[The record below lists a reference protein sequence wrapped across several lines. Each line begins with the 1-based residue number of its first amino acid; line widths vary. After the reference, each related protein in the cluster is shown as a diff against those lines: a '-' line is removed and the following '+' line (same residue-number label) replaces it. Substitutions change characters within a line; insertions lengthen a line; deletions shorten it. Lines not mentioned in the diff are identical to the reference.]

1 MAWRP
6 DDALGSQLNGLVDR
20 RRNTF
25 RRQVP
30 DDLRAIELKHSAR
43 GTTWTAQ
50 IVDEVRTAIH
60 EAFVE
65 FSLGAT
71 SDLLGAVKR
80 QDGTVSNETATWIR
94 QELERVLISSLEGV
108 IDDLQEGPAYR
119 GKIKAGLHEDAET
132 MIADARRHLAIAIAR
147 VTERRRATGSPATV
161 TTNLASADDLVT
173 LKNRRGFMADFARM
187 FSEASAAEPLAVVRV
202 DIDHFKRVNDEHG
215 GHAVGD
221 EALIAIAGLLQT
233 CVRGKGE
240 AYRVGGDEFVLLLP
254 NHTTSEATMV
264 GERVRVTVNSRPVT
278 SRSLTLSVSVGIATY
293 PEHALDAG
301 SLEQAADQA
310 SYDAKHRGRN
320 LVRVFGESET
330 TGTPR
335 TRVVERKV
343 PETGPLRPAP
353 TERQ

>member
-1 MAWRP
+1 MAWQP
-6 DDALGSQLNGLVDR
+6 DDVLGSQLNGLVER
-20 RRNTF
+20 RRKAF
-25 RRQVP
+25 RQQVP
-30 DDLRAIELKHSAR
+30 EDLRAIELKHSAR
-43 GTTWTAQ
+43 GTSWSDQ

-65 FSLGAT
+65 FSVGAT

-108 IDDLQEGPAYR
+108 IDELQEGPAYR
-119 GKIKAGLHEDAET
+119 RKIKAGLHEDAET
-132 MIADARRHLAIAIAR
+132 MIADARRRLAIAIAR
-147 VTERRRATGSPATV
+147 VTERRRGAASRATPTA
-161 TTNLASADDLVT
+161 NLASADDLVK
-173 LKNRRGFMADFARM
+173 LKNRRGFAADFAKM
-187 FSEASAAEPLAVVRV
+187 FSEASAAEPLAIVRI
-202 DIDHFKRVNDEHG
+202 DIDHFKRVNDKHG

-264 GERVRVTVNSRPVT
+264 AERVRVTVNSRPIT
-278 SRSLTLSVSVGIATY
+278 SRLLTLSVSAGIAIY
-293 PEHALDAG
+293 PEHALDAVT
-301 SLEQAADQA
+301 LEQAADTA

-320 LVRVFGESET
+320 LVRVFGEPDP
-330 TGTPR
+330 TGTTR
-335 TRVVERKV
+335 TRVVERRV
-343 PETGPLRPAP
+343 PEAGASRS
-353 TERQ
+353 